1 MLILRSS
8 CSSFRHL
15 NVQHTS
21 LIEILMTI
29 DFSQQGVFSRREGA
43 HRSSPAYLWW
53 SCCDRPPG
61 SISASHFCP
70 CVRTAPSARVRR
82 GRLKTI
88 TTRWHR
94 QTEQSSA
101 ASRTKNNNNNNKNGT
116 KATNIQRKRPEWWR
130 TWEEL
135 RRCRFFCVFFFVFI
149 FYTKTVIKRLRS
161 DLL

>member
-1 MLILRSS
+1 MLILRSF

-15 NVQHTS
+15 NVKHTS

-29 DFSQQGVFSRREGA
+29 DFSRQGVFSRREGA
-43 HRSSPAYLWW
+43 HRSSPPYLWW

-61 SISASHFCP
+61 SISASHCCP

-94 QTEQSSA
+94 QTQQSSA
-101 ASRTKNNNNNNKNGT
+101 ASRKKQQQQQKRNQGNKYSTETSRVVEDVGG
-116 KATNIQRKRPEWWR
+116 AAP
-130 TWEEL
+130 L
-135 RRCRFFCVFFFVFI
+135 PLLLSFFLVVI
-149 FYTKTVIKRLRS
+149 FYTKTVLQRLQS